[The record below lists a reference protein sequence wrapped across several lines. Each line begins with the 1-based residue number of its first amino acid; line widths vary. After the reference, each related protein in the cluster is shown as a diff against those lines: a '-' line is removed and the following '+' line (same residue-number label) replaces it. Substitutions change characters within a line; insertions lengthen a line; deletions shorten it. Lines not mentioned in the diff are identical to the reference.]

1 MKIKLS
7 VKTIILSTLIFL
19 LIFFLLGYIT
29 LTENIA
35 FRKQVT
41 KYVPIQVKNYLNKT
55 HIEIIFPIKEMMSDN
70 AAMIAWNCINKNTKS
85 HQDLFFNAN
94 PRLQI
99 K

>member
-55 HIEIIFPIKEMMSDN
+55 IFIIHTFKKEIASLNQTIRKNNEKIKSTGCVSPLLP
-70 AAMIAWNCINKNTKS
+70 ALS
-85 HQDLFFNAN
+85 
-94 PRLQI
+94 
-99 K
+99 